1 MDETALASAALQS
14 ASPVLEQQISQTIAS
29 EQALQ
34 PGTPMGDA
42 AIALE
47 QSIASGASPSQTAVN
62 VARAAGMAA
71 GAVCGPGAPACSM
84 MFAYTAGEMTKFIQG
99 LHSGDIAFGAGRQ
112 SPNARRAEQARCNLQ
127 REVIDSMGG
136 VDFITKARN
145 EYVKLFNRY
154 ITREQVKEHMRQAA
168 ATAGY
173 DLDRA
178 WRPVCTMGEIF
189 DTQFEMWLRVWRTA
203 YMRTIAAYGHLAA
216 QQADQLKAEEQ
227 QRLLNRYRS
236 SIKGSVKRAA
246 AGARGMAKSYG
257 EAMRRN
263 AQLLKAAGYS
273 YDERAALMQKG
284 GARLRDALEQAET
297 KVRIERYEAKQ
308 RRFWWTMAQ
317 ATGGVLLLAGGAL
330 LVWKAKS

>member
-34 PGTPMGDA
+34 PGTPMGEA

-47 QSIASGASPSQTAVN
+47 QSLASGASPSQTAVN
-62 VARAAGMAA
+62 VARAAGAAA
-71 GAVCGPGAPACSM
+71 GTVCGPGAPLCST

-99 LHSGDIAFGAGRQ
+99 VRSGDIAFGAGRR
-112 SPNARRAEQARCNLQ
+112 SPNSMEAEQARCDLAT
-127 REVIDSMGG
+127 EVSNSLGDLIG
-136 VDFITKARN
+136 KARA

-154 ITREQVKEHMRQAA
+154 ITRAQVKEHMRQAA

-178 WRPVCTMGEIF
+178 TLPWCIMYPGTYQEFVS
-189 DTQFEMWLRVWRTA
+189 QLEMWQRVWSTA

-216 QQADQLKAEEQ
+216 QQADQKQ
-227 QRLLNRYRS
+227 QQIYRS

-246 AGARGMAKSYG
+246 EAARGMAKSYG

-263 AQLLKAAGYS
+263 AQLLKEAGYS
-273 YDERAALMQKG
+273 YDERSALMKAG
-284 GARLRDALEQAET
+284 GARLRDALDQAET
-297 KVRIERYEAKQ
+297 KIRIERYEAKQ
-308 RRFWWTMAQ
+308 RSFWWTMAQ
-317 ATGGVLLLAGGAL
+317 ATGGVLLLAGGAV